1 MEKTDN
7 SPLVSII
14 MATFNEPATFIE
26 SSIDSILCQDYKH
39 FEFLIADDSTNT
51 ETIRVIDDAAAKD
64 DRVKVIRKPSKMGFV
79 HALNY
84 ALSEAKGELI
94 ARMDGDDIALPDRIG
109 RQVRFALANPSID
122 LFGGNIYIINQQGD
136 IVSQRLYPNSSFSI
150 KMMFTYRNPFAHP
163 TIMCRRK
170 IIDNGFFYDPE
181 FKKAE
186 DLELYLRLYKN
197 GYKFRNMPDFLLRYR
212 VVGDQQKKRTTENWV
227 FNHKARAKNFI
238 PSKPFFSL
246 CSWIVS
252 WGYQHVPSKVISYL
266 YERENRNLS

>member
-51 ETIRVIDDAAAKD
+51 ETIQVIDAAAAKD

-79 HALNY
+79 HALNC

-109 RQVRFALANPSID
+109 KQVRFALANPSID
-122 LFGGNIYIINQQGD
+122 LFGGNIYIINQQVD
-136 IVSQRLYPNSSFSI
+136 VVSQRLYPNSSFSI

-163 TIMCRRK
+163 IIMCRRK
-170 IIDNGFFYDPE
+170 IIDNGFYYDPD

-186 DLELYLRLYKN
+186 DLELYLRHYKN
-197 GYKFRNMPDFLLRYR
+197 GYKFKNMPDFLLKYR
-212 VVGDQQKKRTTENWV
+212 VVGDQQKKRTTENWH

-238 PSKPFFSL
+238 LRKPLFSTLSWTISLFYL
-246 CSWIVS
+246 CAPQWLV
-252 WGYQHVPSKVISYL
+252 SYL
-266 YERENRNLS
+266 YRRENKH